1 MRRRPLRLVTQT
13 MLLQIVVVAVVAAA
27 GFTLAALLLRHELE
41 QQYEQRALAVARSVA
56 QEPGLAEQVR
66 TGAPTVDGEVQ
77 RYAERVRRSTNA
89 LFVVIADRDGIRFSH
104 TDLTQ
109 IGKRVSTDPSGPLS
123 GREIVNIER
132 GTLGLS
138 ARGKVPL
145 TAGDGTIVGEVSVGI
160 HADRI
165 TDRLDEL
172 LPFAAVFTA
181 VALAVG
187 IGGAALLSIRLK
199 RRTLGL
205 EPTDLADLVR
215 EQVAVLEGVRDGVLA
230 VDSAGRVSVC
240 TEQAAALL
248 HDPPT
253 IGSPATPEVVDLL
266 GDRSPVTGELRLLG
280 DRVIMVTR
288 RTVERGGQDLGT
300 VLTLRDHTNLDELA
314 RELEATRALTD
325 ALRAQAHEHT
335 NRLHT
340 LDGLLHLGAVDRA
353 QAYLRELT
361 ATTVLGAPPGEVGD
375 PYIDGLL
382 AAKAAVASEA
392 GVTLRVGED
401 TWMPGQLTA
410 PLDVVTVLGN
420 LVDNAVRAAAA
431 GGLQPGWVQV
441 GLLADETDLHL
452 YVTDSGD
459 GVTLDDPFAPGAS
472 TKDEPGRGLGL
483 ALARRTARH
492 HGGDVRLGPPE
503 PGRGALFAAELPGVL
518 ASATALAW
526 EESR

>member
-1 MRRRPLRLVTQT
+1 
-13 MLLQIVVVAVVAAA
+13 MLLQTVVVAVVAAA
-27 GFTLAALLLRHELE
+27 GFTLATLLLRHEIEL
-41 QQYEQRALAVARSVA
+41 QYEQRALAIARSVA
-56 QEPGLAEQVR
+56 QDPGLADLVR
-66 TGAPTVDGEVQ
+66 FGRPSPDGEVQ
-77 RYAERVRRSTNA
+77 RYAERVRRATNA
-89 LFVVIADRDGIRFSH
+89 LFVVVADRDGIRYSH
-104 TDLTQ
+104 TDLSQ

-145 TAGDGTIVGEVSVGI
+145 LDRSGAVVGEVSVGI

-172 LPFAAVFTA
+172 LPAAAVFTS

-187 IGGAALLSIRLK
+187 VGGAALLAVRLK

-230 VDSAGRVSVC
+230 VDAGNRVTVC

-248 HDPPT
+248 GVPPVP
-253 IGSPATPEVVDLL
+253 GSAAGDEILGLL
-266 GDRSPVTGELRLLG
+266 EDRSPVTGGLRMLG
-280 DRVIMVTR
+280 DRVVVVTR

-300 VLTLRDHTNLDELA
+300 VLTLRDHTDLDNLA

-335 NRLHT
+335 NRLHA
-340 LDGLLHLGAVDRA
+340 LDGLLHLGEVDRA

-361 ATTVLGAPPGEVGD
+361 ATTALGAPPGQAGD

-392 GVTLRVGED
+392 GVALRIGED
-401 TWMPGQLTA
+401 TWMPGRLTA
-410 PLDVVTVLGN
+410 PLDAVTVLGN
-420 LVDNAVRAAAA
+420 LVDNAIRAAAE
-431 GGLQPGWVQV
+431 GSRQPGWVEV
-441 GLLADETDLHL
+441 SLLAHGSDLHV
-452 YVTDSGD
+452 YVADSGD
-459 GVTLDDPFAPGAS
+459 GVALSDPFAAGAS

-492 HGGDVRLGPPE
+492 HGGDVRLGAPDAD
-503 PGRGALFAAELPGVL
+503 RGAVFIAELPGVL
-518 ASATALAW
+518 SPAGALAW
-526 EESR
+526 ERTP